1 MGATQYLRF
10 PPGMGHVLVPSGPP
24 AAAALGMT
32 LYTAS
37 RLRPLTAQ
45 RLLWLL
51 ARAGGIRA
59 VPGRR
64 EQWRPPMG
72 EDVMSELLSQ
82 WREAVG
88 APVVG
93 LAIYNR
99 PQEHRPALSLMVCA
113 GDRSLL
119 VRVRREAES
128 LVLEQRVSEV
138 AQTLGARAFRVPRL
152 HASGSAGGWSWVGY
166 EVIGQRPHAPAR
178 SASPALYAEVSRL
191 VEAAV
196 PRPEGCPADWRGAH
210 GDLTP
215 WNLRRSGGRLW
226 LIDWED
232 ARFAPPGADEVYFAL
247 TRVVLG
253 GRSRIPWLKVVGRH
267 SEARQYWIAELTPRL
282 HDDKGAELVV
292 RMLKL
297 LTEAAIG

>member
-1 MGATQYLRF
+1 MGATHYLRF

-64 EQWRPPMG
+64 ERWRPPMG
-72 EDVMSELLSQ
+72 EDVLSELLSQ
-82 WREAVG
+82 WRDAVG

-113 GDRSLL
+113 GKRSLL
-119 VRVRREAES
+119 VRVRPEARG
-128 LVLEQRVSEV
+128 LMLEQRVSEV
-138 AQTLGARAFRVPRL
+138 AETFGANVFHVPRL
-152 HASGSAGGWSWVGY
+152 RASGSAGGWSWVGY

-178 SASPALYAEVSRL
+178 SAGPELFAQVSKL
-191 VEAAV
+191 VETAV
-196 PRPEGCPADWRGAH
+196 PRPDTCPVGWRGSH

-215 WNLRRSGGRLW
+215 WNLRRSGGRVW

-247 TRVVLG
+247 TRAALG
-253 GRSRIPWLKVVGRH
+253 GKSWLKVAGH
-267 SEARQYWIAELTPRL
+267 HAEARQYWIAALTTRL